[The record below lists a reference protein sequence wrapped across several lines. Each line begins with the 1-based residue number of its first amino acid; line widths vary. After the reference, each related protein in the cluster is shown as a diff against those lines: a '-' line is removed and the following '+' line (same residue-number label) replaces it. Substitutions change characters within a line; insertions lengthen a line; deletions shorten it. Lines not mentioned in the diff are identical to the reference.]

1 MSAIREAQ
9 EHKSKM
15 EMQLCTQ
22 IQEFTDK
29 TGLRVDRINVSTIEV
44 TACSDEDKQWIY
56 TVEIDVVV

>member
-9 EHKSKM
+9 KHKSEM
-15 EMQLCTQ
+15 EQQLCTQ

-44 TACSDEDKQWIY
+44 TACSDEYKQWIY